1 MGRFSIRL
9 KITIWFTAA
18 LVVIVLFAYLMI
30 FVVSR
35 QILIKTIQ
43 DSLVETVEN
52 NVDEIEYFS
61 GMDEIRTDADI
72 DYLIDYRKG
81 YLEIDDDFLSKV
93 NEVYTGLYDEKSRLI
108 YGENPIA
115 AKVADLEFVDSEI
128 QKVMKDGTGY
138 YIFDRKLTA
147 EGLNGLWL
155 RGVVSEEQGERQS
168 FGIMRIALVLLPVLV
183 VIASAGGYFIAGRTL
198 NPIQKIA
205 GTARKIGEEND
216 LKCRINLG
224 KGNDELHQLAD
235 IFNEMFE
242 RLESTF
248 EKEQQFTS
256 DVSHELRTPMAVIS
270 AQCEYT
276 LEKERSVGEYEDA
289 LRVIRRQ
296 ARKMTKLIDHM
307 LDFARLEMKSGKY
320 AEEAVDMEELVA
332 SICSD
337 MKLIRE
343 KEIMLDYETEQAVFY
358 GNRELLSRILVNLV
372 SNAYRYGKE
381 NGHIFVK
388 LKKEETEL
396 VLSVTDDGIGIAEE
410 EQEKIF
416 WRFYQTDV
424 SRGGEGSGLGLA
436 MVYEIV
442 KFYRGK
448 IQVKSEAGSGSV
460 FQVKL
465 PL

>member
-155 RGVVSEEQGERQS
+155 RGVVSEEQR
-168 FGIMRIALVLLPVLV
+168 
-183 VIASAGGYFIAGRTL
+183 AS
-198 NPIQKIA
+198 
-205 GTARKIGEEND
+205 
-216 LKCRINLG
+216 
-224 KGNDELHQLAD
+224 ELWDYAD
-235 IFNEMFE
+235 C
-242 RLESTF
+242 T
-248 EKEQQFTS
+248 
-256 DVSHELRTPMAVIS
+256 
-270 AQCEYT
+270 
-276 LEKERSVGEYEDA
+276 
-289 LRVIRRQ
+289 
-296 ARKMTKLIDHM
+296 
-307 LDFARLEMKSGKY
+307 
-320 AEEAVDMEELVA
+320 
-332 SICSD
+332 
-337 MKLIRE
+337 
-343 KEIMLDYETEQAVFY
+343 
-358 GNRELLSRILVNLV
+358 
-372 SNAYRYGKE
+372 
-381 NGHIFVK
+381 
-388 LKKEETEL
+388 
-396 VLSVTDDGIGIAEE
+396 
-410 EQEKIF
+410 
-416 WRFYQTDV
+416 
-424 SRGGEGSGLGLA
+424 GS
-436 MVYEIV
+436 
-442 KFYRGK
+442 
-448 IQVKSEAGSGSV
+448 SAGSGRNSICGRI
-460 FQVKL
+460 FYCWTYIKSNSENSWDCKKDWRRK
-465 PL
+465 

>member
-81 YLEIDDDFLSKV
+81 YLEIDDDFLSRV

-115 AKVADLEFVDSEI
+115 AKVAYLEFVDSKI

-343 KEIMLDYETEQAVFY
+343 KEIMLDYEPEQAVFY

-416 WRFYQTDV
+416 RRFYQTDV
-424 SRGGEGSGLGLA
+424 SRGGEGRGLGLA

>member
-93 NEVYTGLYDEKSRLI
+93 NEVYTGLYDEKLRLI

-183 VIASAGGYFIAGRTL
+183 VIASAGGYFIAGCTL

-205 GTARKIGEEND
+205 RTARKIGEEND

-416 WRFYQTDV
+416 RRFYQTDV

>member
-155 RGVVSEEQGERQS
+155 RGVVSEE
-168 FGIMRIALVLLPVLV
+168 
-183 VIASAGGYFIAGRTL
+183 ASAGGYFIAGRTL

-416 WRFYQTDV
+416 RRFYQTDV

>member
-1 MGRFSIRL
+1 MTFHHTILYRLHLPSQKIVVNFQISFPVINQIINIRL

-43 DSLVETVEN
+43 DILVETVEN

-183 VIASAGGYFIAGRTL
+183 VIASAGGFFIAGRTL
-198 NPIQKIA
+198 N
-205 GTARKIGEEND
+205 
-216 LKCRINLG
+216 
-224 KGNDELHQLAD
+224 
-235 IFNEMFE
+235 
-242 RLESTF
+242 
-248 EKEQQFTS
+248 
-256 DVSHELRTPMAVIS
+256 IS
-270 AQCEYT
+270 ASWC
-276 LEKERSVGEYEDA
+276 SSSFPFP
-289 LRVIRRQ
+289 I
-296 ARKMTKLIDHM
+296 LILH
-307 LDFARLEMKSGKY
+307 FKSFSSPIFL
-320 AEEAVDMEELVA
+320 AVPA
-332 SICSD
+332 
-337 MKLIRE
+337 
-343 KEIMLDYETEQAVFY
+343 
-358 GNRELLSRILVNLV
+358 
-372 SNAYRYGKE
+372 
-381 NGHIFVK
+381 IF
-388 LKKEETEL
+388 
-396 VLSVTDDGIGIAEE
+396 
-410 EQEKIF
+410 
-416 WRFYQTDV
+416 
-424 SRGGEGSGLGLA
+424 
-436 MVYEIV
+436 
-442 KFYRGK
+442 
-448 IQVKSEAGSGSV
+448 
-460 FQVKL
+460 
-465 PL
+465 

>member
-1 MGRFSIRL
+1 
-9 KITIWFTAA
+9 
-18 LVVIVLFAYLMI
+18 
-30 FVVSR
+30 
-35 QILIKTIQ
+35 
-43 DSLVETVEN
+43 
-52 NVDEIEYFS
+52 
-61 GMDEIRTDADI
+61 
-72 DYLIDYRKG
+72 
-81 YLEIDDDFLSKV
+81 
-93 NEVYTGLYDEKSRLI
+93 
-108 YGENPIA
+108 
-115 AKVADLEFVDSEI
+115 
-128 QKVMKDGTGY
+128 
-138 YIFDRKLTA
+138 
-147 EGLNGLWL
+147 
-155 RGVVSEEQGERQS
+155 
-168 FGIMRIALVLLPVLV
+168 
-183 VIASAGGYFIAGRTL
+183 
-198 NPIQKIA
+198 
-205 GTARKIGEEND
+205 
-216 LKCRINLG
+216 
-224 KGNDELHQLAD
+224 
-235 IFNEMFE
+235 
-242 RLESTF
+242 
-248 EKEQQFTS
+248 
-256 DVSHELRTPMAVIS
+256 
-270 AQCEYT
+270 
-276 LEKERSVGEYEDA
+276 
-289 LRVIRRQ
+289 
-296 ARKMTKLIDHM
+296 MTKLIDHM

-388 LKKEETEL
+388 LQKEEREL

-416 WRFYQTDV
+416 RRFYQTDV

>member
-81 YLEIDDDFLSKV
+81 YLEIDD
-93 NEVYTGLYDEKSRLI
+93 
-108 YGENPIA
+108 
-115 AKVADLEFVDSEI
+115 DLEFVDSEI

-416 WRFYQTDV
+416 RRFYQTDV

>member
-138 YIFDRKLTA
+138 HIFDRKLTA

-205 GTARKIGEEND
+205 GTARKIGEQAGAKIVIGRRVLYSVEKVKNY
-216 LKCRINLG
+216 LSY
-224 KGNDELHQLAD
+224 
-235 IFNEMFE
+235 
-242 RLESTF
+242 LE
-248 EKEQQFTS
+248 E
-256 DVSHELRTPMAVIS
+256 
-270 AQCEYT
+270 
-276 LEKERSVGEYEDA
+276 
-289 LRVIRRQ
+289 
-296 ARKMTKLIDHM
+296 
-307 LDFARLEMKSGKY
+307 
-320 AEEAVDMEELVA
+320 
-332 SICSD
+332 
-337 MKLIRE
+337 
-343 KEIMLDYETEQAVFY
+343 
-358 GNRELLSRILVNLV
+358 
-372 SNAYRYGKE
+372 
-381 NGHIFVK
+381 
-388 LKKEETEL
+388 
-396 VLSVTDDGIGIAEE
+396 
-410 EQEKIF
+410 
-416 WRFYQTDV
+416 
-424 SRGGEGSGLGLA
+424 
-436 MVYEIV
+436 
-442 KFYRGK
+442 
-448 IQVKSEAGSGSV
+448 
-460 FQVKL
+460 
-465 PL
+465 

>member
-1 MGRFSIRL
+1 MKELLYKKSEAV
-9 KITIWFTAA
+9 AA
-18 LVVIVLFAYLMI
+18 LN
-30 FVVSR
+30 R
-35 QILIKTIQ
+35 
-43 DSLVETVEN
+43 
-52 NVDEIEYFS
+52 VDGFHPME
-61 GMDEIRTDADI
+61 
-72 DYLIDYRKG
+72 L
-81 YLEIDDDFLSKV
+81 
-93 NEVYTGLYDEKSRLI
+93 
-108 YGENPIA
+108 
-115 AKVADLEFVDSEI
+115 
-128 QKVMKDGTGY
+128 
-138 YIFDRKLTA
+138 
-147 EGLNGLWL
+147 
-155 RGVVSEEQGERQS
+155 
-168 FGIMRIALVLLPVLV
+168 
-183 VIASAGGYFIAGRTL
+183 
-198 NPIQKIA
+198 
-205 GTARKIGEEND
+205 ARKIGEEND

-320 AEEAVDMEELVA
+320 AEETVDMEELVA

-343 KEIMLDYETEQAVFY
+343 KKIMLDYETEQAVFY

-396 VLSVTDDGIGIAEE
+396 VLSVTD
-410 EQEKIF
+410 
-416 WRFYQTDV
+416 
-424 SRGGEGSGLGLA
+424 EGSGLGLA